1 MPTSHDDD
9 QLDIDEA
16 VGDHP
21 EPDDVVI
28 IKNAPKTKV
37 IKNSSKGVA
46 YK

>member
-1 MPTSHDDD
+1 MHTTSDDD
-9 QLDIDEA
+9 QLDIDDT

-28 IKNAPKTKV
+28 LKTAPKTKV

-46 YK
+46 CK